1 MSNQLKDLNSNIQA
15 KDKKIKSIYKTMKR
29 VRVYYA
35 VQVYN
40 KETFEMVYESEELT
54 RAKAEKVMKEAV
66 DKYNS
71 DFVKQLVRV
80 QTGGYV
86 GGIILGGSC
95 TVIQNVAC

>member
-29 VRVYYA
+29 VRVYCA
-35 VQVYN
+35 VQV
-40 KETFEMVYESEELT
+40 
-54 RAKAEKVMKEAV
+54 
-66 DKYNS
+66 
-71 DFVKQLVRV
+71 VRI